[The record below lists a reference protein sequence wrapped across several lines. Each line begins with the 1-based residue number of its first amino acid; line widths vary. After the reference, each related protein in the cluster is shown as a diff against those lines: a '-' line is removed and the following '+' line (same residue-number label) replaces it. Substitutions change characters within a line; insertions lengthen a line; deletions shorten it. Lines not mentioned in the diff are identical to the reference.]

1 MTYENLNAATKA
13 TWTAVNTAL
22 TNLFI
27 DDAERETLLA
37 DVASFRRG
45 NRSLLEYKTELTRL
59 MDTHLPDLRAISSEY
74 NRQIVFRFVEGLNDD
89 DLKQELRRHC
99 RRANNN
105 IDAAYNYAVD
115 WEATETTTRAREHQ
129 DSSTTFAAF
138 EIGEDD
144 AVANYDSPGTIVRR
158 LQSIASR
165 QESREQQ
172 IIELYQHDADMN
184 NRIDQLSNGIHR

>member
-27 DDAERETLLA
+27 DDAERETFSA

-45 NRSLLEYKTELTRL
+45 NRSLLKYKTELTRL
-59 MDTHLPDLRAISSEY
+59 MDTHLPNLRAISSEY
-74 NRQIVFRFVEGLNDD
+74 NRQIVFRFVEGSDDD

-105 IDAAYNYAVD
+105 IDAAYNYRVD

-144 AVANYDSPGTIVRR
+144 AVANYDSPGTIVHKFTRAGAVTR
-158 LQSIASR
+158 ETLFRQSVS
-165 QESREQQ
+165 
-172 IIELYQHDADMN
+172 
-184 NRIDQLSNGIHR
+184 